1 MMRVLWCHLLHLA
14 LTLSTV
20 YLWLILSVLF
30 GQIEENKSV
39 VWSSAYDTTTVAMAY
54 ISHISKHPPCSGP
67 IETLVFVCR
76 SLCCLCRTPL
86 PPSLPHI
93 FTFFPLSESCWQVY
107 HLTSSLELW
116 STNNARYKGE
126 NPFRVEIFPITT
138 SESEW
143 TSYQISANIL
153 STSHSCN
160 PDS

>member
-1 MMRVLWCHLLHLA
+1 MSSAPFSSDSLNCLSLA
-14 LTLSTV
+14 DIV
-20 YLWLILSVLF
+20 CA
-30 GQIEENKSV
+30 
-39 VWSSAYDTTTVAMAY
+39 VWSNRRKQISRLVVRIRYDHGCHGLHIAYFQT
-54 ISHISKHPPCSGP
+54 SSCSGP